1 MRAPVATAIAI
12 AVGIIVLLGYFLP
25 LPLLQGVRVLLLGW
39 GVILAGIAT
48 LIGILNLLGVHLRKL
63 TAPGGKDYYSV
74 FLILAFIITFVLGMW
89 LTPGDTRFQHVI
101 TSIQVPVE
109 TSLLAILTVV
119 LALASVRLL
128 QRRKGWVAILFIIS
142 AVVFLFLNSGLSNL
156 LGNLPLFGTLTQIA
170 QQFPLAGARG
180 ILLGIAL
187 GSLTT
192 GLRILLGA
200 DRPYSG

>member
-12 AVGIIVLLGYFLP
+12 AVGVIVLLGYFLP
-25 LPLLQGVRVLLLGW
+25 LPVLQNVRVVLLGW

-63 TAPGGKDYYSV
+63 TLPSGKDYYSI
-74 FLILAFIITFVLGMW
+74 FLILAFIITFGLGMW
-89 LTPGDTRFQHVI
+89 LTPGDSQFQHVI

-156 LGNLPLFGTLTQIA
+156 LGNLPLFGTLSQLA